1 MVLRKTYVWAHIFDD
16 NRIRYCKLASAKEY
30 YNTEESAVADY
41 NVTKN
46 TEGWSIPN
54 NLVLLTQ
61 YKAF

>member
-1 MVLRKTYVWAHIFDD
+1 LILRKVFVWAHIFDD

-30 YNTEESAVADY
+30 YNTEGEAIDDY
-41 NVTKN
+41 EHTKN
-46 TEGWSIPN
+46 TKGWSIPN